1 MNEQYNDS
9 SYSFLPS
16 CDGWC
21 AVLCWSIIMVP
32 ISIWQLQ
39 SSLCLIQS
47 DQRTSWVEKAGCGQ
61 QQKRQH
67 PVRGGG
73 LSTREVNLTPELSS
87 NKIAVNSMHS
97 SVRSSFKQSQRTPES
112 RCAPYKT
119 DLVRIKWTKWPK
131 SRVELSSSCST
142 HGAELCYDNTSD

>member
-73 LSTREVNLTPELSS
+73 LSTREINLTPKLSS

-97 SVRSSFKQSQRTPES
+97 SIRSSFKQSEN
-112 RCAPYKT
+112 
-119 DLVRIKWTKWPK
+119 
-131 SRVELSSSCST
+131 SRVQIRSVQNWSCKDKMNQTTKIQSWTLELLLHSWSRVM
-142 HGAELCYDNTSD
+142 LW

>member
-32 ISIWQLQ
+32 ISIWLLQ
-39 SSLCLIQS
+39 SSLCQIQS

-73 LSTREVNLTPELSS
+73 LSTREVNLTPELVVIILLSDFMEQS
-87 NKIAVNSMHS
+87 YAIAINWSMGIRYRARIDCIHQFPKFCIMMTVVTIIVFDANTCVNH
-97 SVRSSFKQSQRTPES
+97 RLK
-112 RCAPYKT
+112 
-119 DLVRIKWTKWPK
+119 
-131 SRVELSSSCST
+131 LSILDT
-142 HGAELCYDNTSD
+142 